1 MTPLYSNDKTQ
12 TIDQLAAQALGVNSF
27 ELMQRAAAAVYA
39 HLTTCKR
46 LLVFTGPGNNG
57 GDGWVIAEMA
67 RQQGQAVLLVAMRP
81 PAELAG
87 DARLA
92 AEHYQGEHITF
103 EAFQKGV
110 NFPHDVL
117 VDAVF
122 GTGLNQAVRGAY
134 QAVINWI
141 NQQSQPVLAV
151 DIPSGLN
158 GTTGQIEG
166 VAVQADHTVS
176 ILARNTGLYTLDGKA
191 CCGTIH
197 FADLAV
203 APAALSSVPVS
214 AELLPAHVLQ
224 QVVQRR
230 PANSH
235 KGHFG
240 HVLVAGGQAG
250 MLGAVLLAGQA
261 VLRSGAGLCTVVTD
275 PEHAN
280 WIPLQTPE
288 LMSQAFDGT
297 DGEGAFWSLLERKPP
312 QVLLLGMGLGLSQW
326 SKQVYQMVTRSEV
339 PLVVD
344 ADGLTLLAAAARVP
358 EHLAVITPH
367 PKEAAVLLG
376 STVAEVQADRWQAVQ
391 ALAERYQCVAVLK
404 GSGSLIC
411 DGQTTW
417 CCPFGN
423 ANLATAG
430 SGDVLGGLVAG
441 LLAQGHAPAPAAC
454 LAVTWHALAGER
466 SAQGLCLTASDLL
479 AELHRV
485 LP

>member
-12 TIDQLAAQALGVNSF
+12 IIDQLAAQALGIDSF
-27 ELMQRAAAAVYA
+27 ELMQRAAAAVYE
-39 HLTTCKR
+39 HLTTFER
-46 LLVFTGPGNNG
+46 LLVITGPGNNG
-57 GDGWVIAEMA
+57 GDGWVIAELA
-67 RQQGQAVLLVAMRP
+67 RQQNQAVLLVTMRP

-92 AEHYQGEHITF
+92 ADQYHGEQISF
-103 EAFQKGV
+103 EAFCQGHG
-110 NFPHDVL
+110 FQHDVV
-117 VDAVF
+117 VDALF
-122 GTGLNQAVRGAY
+122 GTGLNQPVRGIY
-134 QAVINWI
+134 QDAIAWI
-141 NQQSQPVLAV
+141 NQQTQPVLAV

-166 VAVQADHTVS
+166 LAVCADQTVS
-176 ILARNTGLYTLDGKA
+176 ILAHNTGLYTLDGKA
-191 CCGTIH
+191 CCGRIH
-197 FADLAV
+197 FVDLGV
-203 APAALSSVPVS
+203 PPRALSAVPTS

-230 PANSH
+230 PENSH
-235 KGHFG
+235 KGQFG
-240 HVLVAGGQAG
+240 HVLVIGGQAG

-261 VLRSGAGLCTVVTD
+261 VLKSGAGLCTVVTD

-280 WIPLQTPE
+280 WIPVHAPA
-288 LMSQAFDGT
+288 LMSLAFAGT
-297 DGEGAFWSLLERKPP
+297 DGEGAYWSLLERKPP
-312 QVLLLGMGLGLSQW
+312 QVLLVGMGLGLSQW
-326 SKQVYQMVTRSEV
+326 SKQLFQMVAKSSV
-339 PLVVD
+339 PLVLD
-344 ADGLTLLAAAARVP
+344 ADGLTLLATAARVP

-376 STVAEVQADRWQAVQ
+376 CSVAEVQADRWHAVKT
-391 ALAERYQCVAVLK
+391 LAERFQCVAVLK

-441 LLAQGHAPAPAAC
+441 LLAQGHVPAQAAC
-454 LAVTWHALAGER
+454 LAVTWHALTGER
-466 SAQGLCLTASDLL
+466 SKHRLCLTATDLL
-479 AELHRV
+479 AELHQV